1 MKRKAADLDLVRFP
15 ATPFV
20 EVTKEIKSYWEK
32 MILNNVLKQ
41 LYPNKDFNLNTKLW
55 LDLEFVQNALELHIR
70 INRVVHLK
78 LEQHEVPVQL
88 HIWFDKDIDPLL
100 KPYTLKNIP
109 FATLGSEFILTER
122 NYHIPLGY
130 TTKTEK
136 VFKEQFNRIYQR
148 LLKIR
153 KENDLV
159 GEVKIVRKGTYQIV
173 TGYLSSGEEVE
184 LIYSQ
189 AGILREKK
197 VSGETVDL
205 YKKAKEVDKPKVI
218 RKASSKR

>member
-100 KPYTLKNIP
+100 KPYTLKNTP

-159 GEVKIVRKGTYQIV
+159 GEVKIVRKCTYQIV

>member
-1 MKRKAADLDLVRFP
+1 M
-15 ATPFV
+15 
-20 EVTKEIKSYWEK
+20 
-32 MILNNVLKQ
+32 
-41 LYPNKDFNLNTKLW
+41 
-55 LDLEFVQNALELHIR
+55 
-70 INRVVHLK
+70 
-78 LEQHEVPVQL
+78 
-88 HIWFDKDIDPLL
+88 
-100 KPYTLKNIP
+100 
-109 FATLGSEFILTER
+109 
-122 NYHIPLGY
+122 
-130 TTKTEK
+130 
-136 VFKEQFNRIYQR
+136 
-148 LLKIR
+148 KIR